1 MNIFERALNMANDCM
16 DVMFGELF
24 TPVEEDREELL
35 ARMKTAM
42 LQGKQLTL
50 NGTNVVQRYGDHVAD
65 TYEDL
70 LNAVAKNM
78 GELV

>member
-24 TPVEEDREELL
+24 TPIEEDREELL
-35 ARMKTAM
+35 ARLKTAM

-50 NGTNVVQRYGDHVAD
+50 NGTKVLHRYDDHVAD
-65 TYEDL
+65 TYESL
-70 LNAVAKNM
+70 LDVIAKNM